1 MPMDKRSTS
10 FEIHWDHDQRHIS
23 APEVDH
29 IPYEGGGRLLDRI
42 TSQLEDA
49 GAEAVHVLAYWR
61 QIRARYQDL
70 DAPMHADVLQELIGA
85 IQILEDL
92 YWGVELTLASG
103 KQV

>member
-10 FEIHWDHDQRHIS
+10 FEIHWDHDQRKIS
-23 APEVDH
+23 APEVEH
-29 IPYEGGGRLLDRI
+29 LPCECGGRLLDRI
-42 TSQLEDA
+42 TCQLEDA
-49 GAEAVHVLAYWR
+49 GAEAVHVLAYWK

-70 DAPMHADVLQELIGA
+70 DVQIHADVLQELIAA